1 MADSKFNLRQLFV
14 AVSGIAICAAALK
27 YANSLWASAI
37 STGVVLVLFTA
48 VVAAIY
54 LKQPK
59 RAFWT
64 GFAIFGWGYLILI
77 DGWLPFPPFSAST
90 MLIWMMS
97 ESLGHTQV
105 DPNTAYYMET
115 PMGIIRARPTEQ
127 FFRISYS
134 ITAMLLGV
142 IGGILARRFYL
153 SSICNPVMPGKETP
167 STDGRS

>member
-1 MADSKFNLRQLFV
+1 MAHSNFNLRQLFV
-14 AVSGIAICAAALK
+14 AVSGIAISAAALK

-37 STGVVLVLFTA
+37 STGAVLALFTA
-48 VVAAIY
+48 VIAATY
-54 LKQPK
+54 LKQPQ

-64 GFAIFGWGYLILI
+64 GFAIFGWGYLLLL

-90 MLIWMMS
+90 VLIWMLAK
-97 ESLGHTQV
+97 SLGHTQV

-142 IGGILARRFYL
+142 IGGTLARRFYM
-153 SSICNPVMPGKETP
+153 SSQREPVMPGKDTP
-167 STDGRS
+167 STDGGS